1 LNLYRPYQD
10 SVTRLSLA
18 NSPFELRGTF
28 VVTGGTRGIGRA
40 ISERFA
46 RSGAQIIASYVRNEK
61 AAQELQSSAAQ
72 EQLPITLCRADLTTT
87 DGLTRIETHL
97 RQSGT
102 PLGGIVHC
110 AATGTHRTVESLT
123 GRHLDWTFALNV
135 RALHELVA
143 RLLGQF
149 DRQSCIL
156 AVSSLG
162 ATRALPQ
169 YTAIGAS
176 KGALESL
183 IRHLAVE
190 LAPRGIR
197 ANALTPGAVATEAWR
212 AIPDGEARLAA
223 AAQRAPNGRLVTVEE
238 LALCAQFLCSPAAA
252 GVNGQ
257 SLVVDGGTTIIA

>member
-1 LNLYRPYQD
+1 M
-10 SVTRLSLA
+10 TRVSLA
-18 NSPFELRGTF
+18 NGPFELRGTF

-46 RSGAQIIASYVRNEK
+46 RSGAQVIANYIRNERAAQDLQAW
-61 AAQELQSSAAQ
+61 AAQER
-72 EQLPITLCRADLTTT
+72 LPITTCRADLTTA
-87 DGLTRIETHL
+87 DGLAKLETQVGQIGV
-97 RQSGT
+97 RV
-102 PLGGIVHC
+102 GGIVHC
-110 AATGTHRTVESLT
+110 AATGTHRPLESLT

-135 RALHELVA
+135 RALFELTT
-143 RLLGQF
+143 RLLNRFESQG
-149 DRQSCIL
+149 CIL

-176 KGALESL
+176 KGALEAL

-190 LAPRGIR
+190 LAPRGMR
-197 ANALTPGAVATEAWR
+197 ANALTPGAVATGAWR
-212 AIPDGEARLAA
+212 AIPEGEARLAA
-223 AAQRAPNGRLVTVEE
+223 AAQRAPNGRLVTADE

-257 SLVVDGGTTIIA
+257 SLVVDGGTAIVA

>member
-1 LNLYRPYQD
+1 M
-10 SVTRLSLA
+10 TRLSLA

-46 RSGAQIIASYVRNEK
+46 RSGAHIIANYVRNEK
-61 AAQELQSSAAQ
+61 AAQELQASAAQ
-72 EQLPITLCRADLTTT
+72 EGLPLTICRADLTTA
-87 DGLTRIETHL
+87 DGLARIETQVG
-97 RQSGT
+97 QSGT

-110 AATGTHRTVESLT
+110 AATGTHRAVESLT

-135 RALHELVA
+135 RARFELVT
-143 RLLGQF
+143 RLLSQF
-149 DRQSCIL
+149 DRHGCIL

-162 ATRALPQ
+162 ATHALPQ

-176 KGALESL
+176 KGALEAL

-197 ANALTPGAVATEAWR
+197 ANTLTPGAVATEAWR
-212 AIPDGEARLAA
+212 AIPEGEARLAA
-223 AAQRAPNGRLVTVEE
+223 AAQRTPSGRLVTAHE
-238 LALCAQFLCSPAAA
+238 LALCAQFLCSRAAA

-257 SLVVDGGTTIIA
+257 ALIVDGGTTIVA

>member
-1 LNLYRPYQD
+1 M
-10 SVTRLSLA
+10 TRVSQA
-18 NSPFELRGTF
+18 NSPFELHGTF

-46 RSGAQIIASYVRNEK
+46 RSGAQVIANYVRNEK
-61 AAQELQSSAAQ
+61 AAQDLQSSAAR
-72 EQLPITLCRADLTTT
+72 EGLPITLCRADLTLAE
-87 DGLTRIETHL
+87 GLTKVATQVEQT
-97 RQSGT
+97 GT
-102 PLGGIVHC
+102 SVAGIVHC

-135 RALHELVA
+135 RALFELVT
-143 RLLGQF
+143 RLLNAF
-149 DRQSCIL
+149 DRQGCIL
-156 AVSSLG
+156 GVSSLG
-162 ATRALPQ
+162 ATHALPQ

-176 KGALESL
+176 KGALEAL
-183 IRHLAVE
+183 IRHLAAE

-197 ANALTPGAVATEAWR
+197 ANVLTPGAVATEAWR

-223 AAQRAPNGRLVTVEE
+223 AAQRSPSGRLVSAEE

-257 SLVVDGGTTIIA
+257 SLIVDGGTTILA

>member
-1 LNLYRPYQD
+1 
-10 SVTRLSLA
+10 VTRLSLT

-46 RSGAQIIASYVRNEK
+46 RSGARIIANYVRNEK
-61 AAQELQSSAAQ
+61 AAQELHAGAAR
-72 EQLPITLCRADLTTT
+72 EGLPITICRADLTTA
-87 DGLTRIETHL
+87 DGLTHIETQV
-97 RQSGT
+97 RQSGA
-102 PLGGIVHC
+102 PLAGIVHC
-110 AATGTHRTVESLT
+110 AATGTHRTLESLT

-135 RALHELVA
+135 RALLELVT
-143 RLLGQF
+143 RLLSAF
-149 DRQSCIL
+149 DRQGCIL
-156 AVSSLG
+156 GVSSLG
-162 ATRALPQ
+162 ATHALPQ

-176 KGALESL
+176 KGALEAL
-183 IRHLAVE
+183 IRHLAAE

-197 ANALTPGAVATEAWR
+197 ANVLTPGAVATEAWR

-223 AAQRAPNGRLVTVEE
+223 AAQRSPSGRLVSAEE

-257 SLVVDGGTTIIA
+257 SLIVDGGTTILA

>member
-1 LNLYRPYQD
+1 
-10 SVTRLSLA
+10 VTRLSLA

-102 PLGGIVHC
+102 ALGGIVHC
-110 AATGTHRTVESLT
+110 AATGTHRAIESLT

-135 RALHELVA
+135 RALHELVT

-223 AAQRAPNGRLVTVEE
+223 AAQRSPNGRLVTVEE

-257 SLVVDGGTTIIA
+257 SLIVDGGTTILA

>member
-1 LNLYRPYQD
+1 
-10 SVTRLSLA
+10 VTRLSLA

-40 ISERFA
+40 ICEQFA
-46 RSGAQIIASYVRNEK
+46 RNGAQVIANYVRNEK
-61 AAQELQSSAAQ
+61 AAQELQASAAQ
-72 EQLPITLCRADLTTT
+72 QGLPLTICRADLTTAE
-87 DGLTRIETHL
+87 GLTRIETQVG
-97 RQSGT
+97 QSGA
-102 PLGGIVHC
+102 PLAGIVHC
-110 AATGTHRTVESLT
+110 AATGTHRAVESLT

-135 RALHELVA
+135 RALFELVT
-143 RLLGQF
+143 RLLSQF
-149 DRQSCIL
+149 DRPGCIL

-162 ATRALPQ
+162 ATHALPQ

-176 KGALESL
+176 KGALEAL

-197 ANALTPGAVATEAWR
+197 ANTLTPGAVATEAWQ

-223 AAQRAPNGRLVTVEE
+223 AAQRTPSGRLVSAQE
-238 LALCAQFLCSPAAA
+238 LAWCAQFLCSPAAA

-257 SLVVDGGTTIIA
+257 SLIVDGGTTIVA

>member
-1 LNLYRPYQD
+1 
-10 SVTRLSLA
+10 VTRLSLA

-40 ISERFA
+40 ISEQFA
-46 RSGAQIIASYVRNEK
+46 QSGAHVIANYVRNEK
-61 AAQELQSSAAQ
+61 AAQELQTSAAQ
-72 EQLPITLCRADLTTT
+72 RGLPLTICRADLTTA
-87 DGLTRIETHL
+87 DGLARIVTEVG
-97 RQSGT
+97 QSAT

-110 AATGTHRTVESLT
+110 AATGTHRAVEALT

-135 RALHELVA
+135 RALLELVTH
-143 RLLGQF
+143 LLSQF
-149 DRQSCIL
+149 DRDGCIL

-162 ATRALPQ
+162 ATHALPQ

-176 KGALESL
+176 KGGLEAL

-197 ANALTPGAVATEAWR
+197 ANTLTPGAVATEAWR

-223 AAQRAPNGRLVTVEE
+223 AAQRSPSGRLVTVAE

-257 SLVVDGGTTIIA
+257 ALIVDGGTTIVA

>member
-1 LNLYRPYQD
+1 
-10 SVTRLSLA
+10 VTRLSLA
-18 NSPFELRGTF
+18 NNPFELHGTF

-46 RSGAQIIASYVRNEK
+46 RGGARVIANYVRNEK
-61 AAQELQSSAAQ
+61 AAQDLQSSATQAD
-72 EQLPITLCRADLTTT
+72 LPITICRADLTTA
-87 DGLTRIETHL
+87 DGITRIETHL

-110 AATGTHRTVESLT
+110 AATGTHRTVDSLT

-135 RALHELVA
+135 RALHELIS
-143 RLLGQF
+143 RLLGQLG
-149 DRQSCIL
+149 RESCIL

-176 KGALESL
+176 KGALEAL

-197 ANALTPGAVATEAWR
+197 ANAITPGAVATEAWR
-212 AIPDGEARLAA
+212 AIPEGEARLAA
-223 AAQRAPNGRLVTVEE
+223 AAQRSPNGRLVTAEE

-257 SLVVDGGTTIIA
+257 SLVVDGGAAIVA